1 MRSCDND
8 PCPVVTLL
16 TSEDEAQDTGQGS
29 SSSSQRVAD
38 EPNIGDAA
46 PRTEAKPLAPL
57 DPIAG
62 CGTPSEADVE
72 ELLDTLDDKGP

>member
-16 TSEDEAQDTGQGS
+16 TSEDEAQDTGQG

>member
-1 MRSCDND
+1 MRSCDHA
-8 PCPVVTLL
+8 PVPVVTLL
-16 TSEDEAQDTGQGS
+16 TSEDEAQDAGQGS
-29 SSSSQRVAD
+29 SSQRAAD

-62 CGTPSEADVE
+62 CGTP
-72 ELLDTLDDKGP
+72 K